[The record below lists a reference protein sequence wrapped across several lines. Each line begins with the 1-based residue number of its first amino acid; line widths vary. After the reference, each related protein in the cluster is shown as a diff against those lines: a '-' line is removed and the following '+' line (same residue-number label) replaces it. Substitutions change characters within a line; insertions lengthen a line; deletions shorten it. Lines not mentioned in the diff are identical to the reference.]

1 MTQSLYYLHH
11 SKQYLFGDKV
21 SQSII
26 FSVRVLEA
34 RQRQKIWVGVEF
46 QIHQKCHG
54 NC

>member
-21 SQSII
+21 SQSIV

-34 RQRQKIWVGVEF
+34 RQRQKKLGWSGVSDTP
-46 QIHQKCHG
+46 KMPW
-54 NC
+54 